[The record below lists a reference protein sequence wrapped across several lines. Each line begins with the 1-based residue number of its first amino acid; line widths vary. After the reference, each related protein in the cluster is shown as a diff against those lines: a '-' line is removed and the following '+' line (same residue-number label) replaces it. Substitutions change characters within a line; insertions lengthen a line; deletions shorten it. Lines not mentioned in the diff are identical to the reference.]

1 MMKTNNLLRYSLLLS
16 CVFLHACMGNKKEEK
31 ATLADIDFV
40 GGRYQS
46 QKENISEEQD
56 SLDKK
61 SREDIRSAYYRY
73 IETASDKDISRKN
86 ALNRLAELELEITN
100 RMIRESSDDDQD
112 SPAYTAALAKTIN
125 LLETTLRDYPE
136 AKENDRVMYQLAQA
150 YDRSGRYNDAIALL
164 ETLVQKYPR
173 STYYPEAQFR
183 IAESAF
189 AHTDYFKA
197 EDAYTEVILTPGN
210 DKFYEKSLFKRGWT
224 RYKGQFY
231 EEATDDFVEAIKY
244 HRFGNYTELTDADK
258 THFDEYFRALGLAF
272 SYQKEDGA
280 IRDYFENVDDYKYLY
295 ETYAAVSDVYL
306 KQERYSD
313 AAQILEQF
321 AQYHKDSPKLP
332 QSELKKI
339 EAWKAGGFTNR
350 LFNEIEGLY
359 THYNPESQFWKAHQD
374 EYTAKEVNK
383 QLRQYIVQITSY
395 YHERYQNKRKNEDF
409 SQAQTWYERY
419 LKHYGAYGNQDNIY
433 ALYGELLV
441 SAGQNN
447 KAINYYEQAAFDGNI
462 ILDKK
467 AAYSAISLSNDLV
480 RKSNNANEKKLW
492 LDKHIRYAQRYVEL
506 YPEDTRVESIALN
519 AAELGFS
526 EKAYQ
531 QAIEIADFIPDNA
544 KEKTRFAANNI
555 KARSYLE
562 LAQYTDAE
570 AVYLELLDSGQ
581 KTRNDTKTIIDSLA
595 LSIYRQGE
603 AAQKDNNIDMAL
615 NHFTRISS
623 VTPESE
629 LAATGLYDA
638 IALTMEHKRWEQA
651 IGLINSFK
659 QRFPRHKLVA
669 DVTKKL
675 SVAYLSSDQKGKA
688 AEEFERISQF
698 EENQEVK
705 MAALWQAA
713 QLYES
718 KKNREGAIR
727 AYRDF
732 AHTYSKP
739 YAQNIEAMYKLTELY
754 GDSGD
759 NEKRHFWQNK
769 IRQADKKATKREKT
783 ERTQFI
789 ASTTILELA
798 QQRRQDFSSV
808 KLVEPLAQNLKR
820 KKSAMQDSVKLYG
833 QASAY
838 GVAEITTEA
847 TYSIGKIYQDFSRSL
862 LDSERPKTLS
872 ADELEQYEILLEDQA
887 FPFEEKAI
895 EFYETN
901 LARTKD
907 GTFDNWLND
916 SFKELQ
922 GLFPVRYKRTG
933 KISAY

>member
-1 MMKTNNLLRYSLLLS
+1 
-16 CVFLHACMGNKKEEK
+16 MGNQKEQK
-31 ATLADIDFV
+31 QTLADIDVV
-40 GGRYQS
+40 GGRYQPQNS
-46 QKENISEEQD
+46 RQTQNTVSAQQDSGEQPNDGNISG
-56 SLDKK
+56 LDKK
-61 SREDIRSAYYRY
+61 SNDDIRNAYYRY
-73 IETASDKDISRKN
+73 IETASDKDLSRKN
-86 ALNRLAELELEITN
+86 ALNRLAELELELTN
-100 RMIRESSDDDQD
+100 RMIRESSEDDQD
-112 SPAYTAALAKTIN
+112 SPAYSAAIAKTIN

-136 AKENDRVMYQLAQA
+136 AKGNDRVMYQLAQA
-150 YDRSGRYNDAIALL
+150 YDRSGRYKDAIDIL
-164 ETLVQKYPR
+164 EDLVKKYPR
-173 STYYPEAQFR
+173 SEYYPEAQFR
-183 IAESAF
+183 IAENAF
-189 AHTDYFKA
+189 AYTDYFKA

-231 EEATDDFVEAIKY
+231 EEAIDDFVEAIKY
-244 HRFGNYTELTDADK
+244 HRFANYADLSDADK

-272 SYQKEDGA
+272 SYQKQDGA
-280 IRDYFENVDDYKYLY
+280 IRDYFANVDDYKYLY
-295 ETYAAVSDVYL
+295 ETYASVSDIYL

-313 AAQILEQF
+313 AAEVLEQF
-321 AQYHKDSPKLP
+321 AQYHSDSSKLP
-332 QSELKKI
+332 QAELRKI
-339 EAWKAGGFTNR
+339 EAWKAGGFTKR

-359 THYNPESQFWKAHQD
+359 TNYNPDGPFWKTHND

-395 YHERYQNKRKNEDF
+395 YHERYQDKGKTDDF

-441 SAGQNN
+441 SAGQRD
-447 KAINYYEQAAFDGNI
+447 KAITYYEQAAFDGNI
-462 ILDKK
+462 ILDKQ

-480 RKSNNANEKKLW
+480 RNNANTEEKNKW
-492 LDKHIRYAQRYVEL
+492 LNKHIQYAQRFVEI
-506 YPEDTRVESIALN
+506 YPEDNRIESIALN
-519 AAELGFS
+519 AAELGFR

-531 QAIEIADFIPDNA
+531 KAIEIADFIPDNA
-544 KEKTRFAANNI
+544 NEKTRFSANNI

-562 LAQYTDAE
+562 LTQYADAE
-570 AVYLELLDSGQ
+570 SVYLELMDSSI
-581 KTRNDTKTIIDSLA
+581 KTKKDLKTITDSLA

-603 AAQKDNNIDMAL
+603 AAQKDNNIDLAL

-638 IALTMEHKRWEQA
+638 IAMTMEKQRWEQA
-651 IGLINSFK
+651 IGLINNFK
-659 QRFPRHKLVA
+659 QRFPRHKLEA

-675 SVAYLSSDQKGKA
+675 SVAYLSSDQQGKA
-688 AEEFERISQF
+688 AAEFERISQF

-718 KKNREGAIR
+718 KKNRDGAIR

-732 AHTYSKP
+732 AHTYPKP
-739 YAQNIEAMYKLTELY
+739 YAQNIEAMFKLTELY
-754 GDSGD
+754 ADMGDT
-759 NEKRHFWQNK
+759 EKRHFWQNK
-769 IRQADKKATKREKT
+769 IREADKKATKREKT

-798 QQRRQDFSSV
+798 QQRRQDFSRVS
-808 KLVEPLAQNLKR
+808 LVEPLAQNLKR

-833 QASAY
+833 QASSY

-847 TYSIGKIYQDFSRSL
+847 TYSIGKIYQEFSRSL

-907 GTFDNWLND
+907 GTFDTWLED
-916 SFKELQ
+916 SFKQLE

-933 KISAY
+933 KISAF